1 MVNARQIFC
10 SMTDLSCKPHCY
22 TVNSHTLSS
31 FHSNDL
37 SHYPFQTTYLHMG
50 LRLLHPNTFPT
61 KCTLTIGEVE
71 AVRGLGGPQ
80 SHGVD
85 SGVPEAWDG
94 VVISH
99 GHDHLGEERE
109 PARKTFQKQA
119 SPRQAFHHLQYS
131 KAEELTRTGGR
142 RGWGR
147 ATRARLSDCQVRVS
161 WPKLVAIILPA
172 CSATRLPLLC
182 HKSAP
187 GWCTLGEGAPSSFQN
202 GAIRRATPSG

>member
-1 MVNARQIFC
+1 
-10 SMTDLSCKPHCY
+10 
-22 TVNSHTLSS
+22 
-31 FHSNDL
+31 
-37 SHYPFQTTYLHMG
+37 MG
-50 LRLLHPNTFPT
+50 LRLLHPYTFPT
-61 KCTLTIGEVE
+61 KCTLTVGEVE